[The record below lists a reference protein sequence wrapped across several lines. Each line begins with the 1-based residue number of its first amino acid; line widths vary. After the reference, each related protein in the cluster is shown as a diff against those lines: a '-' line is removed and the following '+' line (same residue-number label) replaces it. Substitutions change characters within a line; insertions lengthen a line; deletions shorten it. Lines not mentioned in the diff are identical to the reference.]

1 MIFLNILGIIARIVY
16 GLNVIGFFLGMFLH
30 EKYPIFEE
38 IFSITGFFAVLY
50 GITHMF
56 VFAILGT

>member
-16 GLNVIGFFLGMFLH
+16 GLITIGFILGMFLH
-30 EKYPIFEE
+30 KKYPIFED
-38 IFSITGFFAVLY
+38 IFLTTGFFAVWY
-50 GITHMF
+50 GITHML